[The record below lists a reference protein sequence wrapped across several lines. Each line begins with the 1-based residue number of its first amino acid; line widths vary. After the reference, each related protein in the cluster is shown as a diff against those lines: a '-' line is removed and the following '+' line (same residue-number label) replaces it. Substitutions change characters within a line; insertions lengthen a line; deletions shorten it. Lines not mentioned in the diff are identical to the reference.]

1 MKLWGKYAKKSRV
14 PPFLDRTN
22 SKYLQVNIDV
32 LGYIKYTFLF
42 QASNTEHT
50 VGRFIKH

>member
-1 MKLWGKYAKKSRV
+1 MKLWSKYANKSRV

-32 LGYIKYTFLF
+32 LGYRKYTF
-42 QASNTEHT
+42 SNTEDT